1 MIAMTSHPHGT
12 ILPVRAQP
20 GARKDAILGERAG
33 ALRVSVTAAP
43 EKGRANE
50 AIVELLAESLN
61 LKRSAIRLLGGETS
75 RDKRLRIEG
84 VAPDDLG
91 SRLARLSPA
100 SAGRGRDPF
109 RPIPAVDDV
118 RNDH

>member
-1 MIAMTSHPHGT
+1 MTSHPHGT

-43 EKGRANE
+43 ERGRANE
-50 AIVELLAESLN
+50 AIVELLSESLG
-61 LKRSAIRLLGGETS
+61 LKRSAIRLIGGEMS
-75 RDKRLRIEG
+75 RDKRLLIEG

-91 SRLARLSPA
+91 PRLARLLLP
-100 SAGRGRDPF
+100 SAGRGLDRI
-109 RPIPAVDDV
+109 RPILAVDDD